1 MGLGAVAAVLALV
14 AVFEWMP
21 SKGAKAGIDGSIPVT
36 KQQPAVEP
44 PQPQAQTTPTT
55 APATT
60 PTEPVATAP
69 SPQQQQAT
77 PIVDAKPVK
86 PNARPVQQGQVV
98 SSAPPPQQ
106 QVQQQQI
113 PQQPVQQ
120 QQAVQQPPVTPP
132 TQQQAP
138 AQPAENAAVR
148 AQLNDIRQD
157 IGMLNV
163 RANGIRKTLQGLEE
177 RQAAKGLGLG
187 AQYKGPRDLM
197 NNFLDEAANAMN
209 AGDVATAKDMLK
221 KAEYQAGVLEKAL
234 NHY

>member
-1 MGLGAVAAVLALV
+1 MGLGAVAAVAALV
-14 AVFEWMP
+14 AVFELMP
-21 SKGAKAGIDGSIPVT
+21 GKGAKAGVDPGSIPVT
-36 KQQPAVEP
+36 RQQPVVEP
-44 PQPQAQTTPTT
+44 PQPQAQATPTT
-55 APATT
+55 SPATT

-69 SPQQQQAT
+69 LQQQQQAA
-77 PIVDAKPVK
+77 PVIDAKPSK

-98 SSAPPPQQ
+98 SAPPPQQ
-106 QVQQQQI
+106 QQVQQQSI
-113 PQQPVQQ
+113 PQQ
-120 QQAVQQPPVTPP
+120 QAAQQPPAAPI
-132 TQQQAP
+132 TQQQPP

-157 IGMLNV
+157 LGMLNV

-177 RQAAKGLGLG
+177 RQASKGLGLG

-197 NNFLDEAANAMN
+197 ANFLDEAANAAN

-221 KAEYQAGVLEKAL
+221 KAEYQASVLEKLL